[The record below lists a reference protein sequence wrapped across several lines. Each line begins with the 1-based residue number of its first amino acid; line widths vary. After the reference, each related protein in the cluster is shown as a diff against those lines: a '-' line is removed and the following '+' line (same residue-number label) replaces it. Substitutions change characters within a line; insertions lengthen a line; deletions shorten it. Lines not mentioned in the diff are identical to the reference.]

1 MTTVSRIDEYV
12 RKLVGLGATDL
23 LLSSER
29 PPLYRAANELLPLP
43 GEGLVADAE
52 LRTLVT
58 RLLDADEQ
66 QALQDDF
73 RVAFQAELLGGLR
86 GAGSCHLAQHGLTL
100 RLRLLG
106 GLDLQ
111 QIDLSLPPNVP
122 SLLHAEAGLIVVTG
136 AAGSGKSSWI
146 ARYLQLM
153 AAQRP
158 LHIATLDEPVEYVL
172 PPSHGAIAQRA
183 VGRHCRTFAEGID
196 AALEANAQV
205 IAVSDLQAPGVF
217 ERMLEAAGAGV
228 LAIGELRG
236 YGAVAALEQLLSAV
250 PAGLRTQF
258 AGDLRRHARGR
269 ALTRPRPTQRRRRPR
284 AGARAL
290 ARDRERLR
298 ARARRQDA
306 DALVLAGARPGHA
319 EHGSLPVGSRDTRH
333 HRGPRRLRSRE
344 RQAPVRRVGV
354 MMRIASA
361 APYA

>member
-1 MTTVSRIDEYV
+1 MTTAPRIDEYV

-43 GEGLVADAE
+43 GEGLVADGE
-52 LRTLVT
+52 LRSLVKS
-58 RLLDADEQ
+58 LLDPDEQ

-73 RVAFQAELLGGLR
+73 RVAFEAQLLGGLR
-86 GAGSCHLAQHGLTL
+86 GAGFCHLAQHGLTL

-111 QIDLSLPPNVP
+111 QIDLSLPANVP
-122 SLLHAEAGLIVVTG
+122 NLLHVEAGLVVVTG
-136 AAGSGKSSWI
+136 PAASGKSSWI

-158 LHIATLDEPVEYVL
+158 LHVATLDQPVEYVL
-172 PPSHGAIAQRA
+172 PPSHGPIAQRG
-183 VGRHCRTFAEGID
+183 VGRHCRSFAEGID

-258 AGDLRRHARGR
+258 AGDLADTLTAAISLDLVPRKGGGGRVLALEVLPATANVCSLVRDGKTQMLASLLDRDPGMQSMDRCLLDLATRGIIEGRDAHAR
-269 ALTRPRPTQRRRRPR
+269 ATDKRPF
-284 AGARAL
+284 
-290 ARDRERLR
+290 
-298 ARARRQDA
+298 
-306 DALVLAGARPGHA
+306 
-319 EHGSLPVGSRDTRH
+319 
-333 HRGPRRLRSRE
+333 
-344 RQAPVRRVGV
+344 
-354 MMRIASA
+354 A
-361 APYA
+361 AWA